1 VKPSWVAIAV
11 PAKPI
16 KIAKMEIDFMM
27 IGVVVK
33 R

>member
-11 PAKPI
+11 PAKPVRI
-16 KIAKMEIDFMM
+16 VKMEIDFMM
-27 IGVVVK
+27 IGVVVE